1 MHHNNPRILLFTAL
15 LTGIIVGGI
24 PIASG
29 ENVPDWVKNTAG
41 WWAVDSISETE
52 FVNAIEF
59 LVNNDIIQVDTTQST
74 TTSLIIPDWVK
85 NTAGWWAVDSISETE
100 FVNAIEFLVDNGIIS
115 LEKQCSRDLDPNG
128 NNIPDELEIQAVFDP
143 SSNKII
149 EDNLQP
155 QIIISRNYNNCDFP
169 NEMSHYEFREV
180 DFSNSDLSNKNLFN
194 TKFTSSIFNN
204 TDFSNSKLHGIIF
217 YESSL
222 ENVKF
227 ENSEFSIMPKSFDR
241 VIFSVYS
248 TENYHHCTF
257 LPCRLHTSTFPGLE
271 TTNIQQKLFGKE
283 TLPLNLVFEKQ
294 VLDLSDI
301 RVSYILSP
309 SFIFNSFENIDF
321 QKANLTYSIFGN
333 NNFNNVDFSE
343 SELSEAIFYNSNFF
357 KTKFQET
364 FFDNKTVN
372 MKDDFKTSKKY
383 NESIPKLT
391 FHTDIFKNLQIN
403 HVIDFP
409 SINWSMGML
418 IDDDE
423 NILMIAN
430 TDDHTIDTFSLDNF
444 ELLQSFTSPIQFEC
458 ETTNTWTKI
467 TDCLNEHRNL
477 PTSIAKLNEKIF
489 VAYGWQNEIQ
499 IFNSEGEYLY
509 KFGQKGNKSG
519 EFIDPFNINVWEEKL
534 YALDSGNNRIQ
545 IFDENSNYEDEFST
559 NYLQE
564 NNSSPVD
571 FSIYDKQI
579 FVTND
584 LNSNVSRFDLEGQLI
599 DTIDLSTYVD
609 SGSIS
614 SIYVNDGMMTI
625 TDSSQHQIMV
635 FDLSGQPQLSFGEM
649 GNEYGQFMNSKDVI
663 FDDNMFFISDTNNY
677 RIQIFEIIR

>member
-1 MHHNNPRILLFTAL
+1 MKILFLSVL
-15 LTGIIVGGI
+15 ILVIIGLIVSNASADEQI
-24 PIASG
+24 PNWIK
-29 ENVPDWVKNTAG
+29 KNAG
-41 WWAVDSISETE
+41 WWATDAISETE

-59 LVNNDIIQVDTTQST
+59 LVNDGIIKVQSQQST
-74 TTSLIIPDWVK
+74 GQSQGVPDWVK
-85 NTAGWWAVDSISETE
+85 NTAGWWATDAISDAE
-100 FVNAIEFLVDNGIIS
+100 FVRAVEFLVDNEIIS
-115 LEKQCSRDLDPNG
+115 LEKHCSKDLDQNG
-128 NNIPDELEIQAVFDP
+128 NNIPDELEIQVKFDP

-149 EDNLQP
+149 EDYLQQ
-155 QIIISRNYNNCDFP
+155 QIIISRDYSNCEFP
-169 NEMSHYEFREV
+169 NEISHYEFREV

-241 VIFSVYS
+241 VIFSVFS

-257 LPCRLHTSTFPGLE
+257 LPCVLHTNTFPGLE
-271 TTNIQQKLFGKE
+271 TSKIQQKLFGKE
-283 TLPLNLVFEKQ
+283 TLPLNLVLEKQ

-301 RVSYILSP
+301 RISYILSP
-309 SFIFNSFENIDF
+309 SFIFNSFENVDF
-321 QKANLTYSIFGN
+321 GKANLTYSVFGN
-333 NNFNNVDFSE
+333 NDFNNVDFSE

-372 MKDDFKTSKKY
+372 MKDDFKTNKNY

-423 NILMIAN
+423 NVLMIAN

-458 ETTNTWTKI
+458 ETTNTWAKS

-677 RIQIFEIIR
+677 RIQIFEIMR